1 MSSARA
7 PWSYNQRRTV
17 LNHPTNLRPPKYLA
31 SFKSPFRAEILAGS
45 GTIRRV
51 YTPAPSRAMADP
63 SQANAMPPELIAFAG
78 KLFDAARQGQMDIFE
93 QAIPR
98 GVPVNLTNDKGDSLV
113 WFTISVLRLPFF
125 RVHLT
130 IL

>member
-1 MSSARA
+1 
-7 PWSYNQRRTV
+7 
-17 LNHPTNLRPPKYLA
+17 
-31 SFKSPFRAEILAGS
+31 
-45 GTIRRV
+45 
-51 YTPAPSRAMADP
+51 MADP